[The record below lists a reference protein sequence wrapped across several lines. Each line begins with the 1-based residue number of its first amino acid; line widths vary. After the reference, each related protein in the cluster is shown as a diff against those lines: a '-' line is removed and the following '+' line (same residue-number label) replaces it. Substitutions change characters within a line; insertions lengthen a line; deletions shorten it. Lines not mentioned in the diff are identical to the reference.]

1 MIGKQP
7 RKAFKT
13 KAPQR
18 AKQSLGIVHS
28 NVCGPIDTPSLG
40 GNRYFLT
47 FVDEFTKKNWIYL
60 LKEKGAVFSLFV
72 KFCTLVERQYELKLK
87 ILRTNGR
94 GEYNS
99 KEFKELC
106 EAKGI
111 KHEVTAPYTPQHN
124 GLVEKRN
131 MTLLDMGR
139 CMLKGKGLP
148 N

>member
-1 MIGKQP
+1 M
-7 RKAFKT
+7 
-13 KAPQR
+13 
-18 AKQSLGIVHS
+18 
-28 NVCGPIDTPSLG
+28 CGSFDTPSLG

-47 FVDEFTKKNWIYL
+47 FVDEFTKKIWIYL
-60 LKEKGAVFSLFV
+60 LKEKCAVFSLFV
-72 KFCTLVERQYELKLK
+72 KFVKSVERQSELKLK

-124 GLVEKRN
+124 GLVERRN
-131 MTLLDMGR
+131 KTLLDMAR
-139 CMLKGKGLP
+139 CMLKGKGLS
-148 N
+148 NCY